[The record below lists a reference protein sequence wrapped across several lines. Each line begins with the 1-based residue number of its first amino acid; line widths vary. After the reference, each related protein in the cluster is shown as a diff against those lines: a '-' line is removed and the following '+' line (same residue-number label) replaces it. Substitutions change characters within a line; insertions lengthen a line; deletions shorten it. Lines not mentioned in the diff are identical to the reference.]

1 MSNRVV
7 AVVPAAGRGARMG
20 GNIPKQFLSLG
31 DIPILVYA
39 LRTLESVQSITD
51 IIVVIPQADQAFCRE
66 DIIQRYGIRKVTDIV
81 AGGLRRQDSVRNGV
95 MAITETPA
103 LVVVHDGVRP
113 FVSKE
118 IVMNAVQ
125 VAMESGAALVAIPMK
140 DTVKRVNQEGY
151 VEDTLNREDLWLA
164 QTPQVFRYSWLR
176 EAHELAEAQDLEVT
190 DDAGL
195 IEQLG
200 YPISIV
206 EGSAHNIKITRPED
220 LALGEAILACQKL
233 EGGE

>member
-31 DIPILVYA
+31 DIPILAYA

-51 IIVVIPQADQAFCRE
+51 IIVVIPQADQDYCRE
-66 DIIQRYGIRKVTDIV
+66 DIIERCGIRKVTDIV
-81 AGGLRRQDSVRNGV
+81 SGGPRRQDSVRNGL

-113 FVSKE
+113 FVSKK
-118 IVMNAVQ
+118 IVTNAVH

-140 DTVKRVNQEGY
+140 DTVKRVNQQGY
-151 VEDTLNREDLWLA
+151 VEGTLNREELWLA
-164 QTPQVFRYSWLR
+164 QTPQVFRYSWLM
-176 EAHELAEAQDLEVT
+176 EAHQLAEAKNLEVT
-190 DDAGL
+190 DDAGM

-220 LALGEAILACQKL
+220 LALGEAILSCQKL